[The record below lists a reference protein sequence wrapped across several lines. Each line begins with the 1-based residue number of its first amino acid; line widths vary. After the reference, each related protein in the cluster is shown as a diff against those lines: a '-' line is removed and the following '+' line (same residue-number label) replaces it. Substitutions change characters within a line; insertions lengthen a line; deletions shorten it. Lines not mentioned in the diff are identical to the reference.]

1 MPVSKLDLEEN
12 LRPALIEAL
21 REDWEDTLSG
31 EDTPEMSLRQRRRF
45 RKMLADPQG
54 YCRRYFRGGK
64 QEPEG
69 GTRVFISP
77 VEVRIRRKHVVRVA
91 MAAVIA
97 ALLAGSALAY
107 SLTGGAFFTH
117 LFGLFGREL
126 GLDAG
131 VADMSQLA
139 ITGDAELGTI
149 LETDELRFELLDAA
163 SGGYMSMAAIRV
175 TCKQLDRAIVLDG
188 DGKCLMQATFADMSG
203 TLVDFDSI
211 ADAGYGCS
219 YYYEDDEKGLKPNQ
233 FYLIVSTNGTQTVRA
248 GTYTLGLHNL
258 IQRGEGGETVLYEG
272 DWTLNIPLED
282 GEKYARTV
290 PCGTA
295 YTMGK
300 TDYLLEKVQY
310 STLSM
315 NLYFS
320 SAVREPEDQQFSD
333 YFTDYSITLKNG
345 KVLNNKWFCC
355 GIGSGSDD
363 SGMTAHVT
371 LEFNAPL
378 NVDQIAS
385 VQFGGH
391 SVNLTGEK

>member
-1 MPVSKLDLEEN
+1 MSKLDLEEN

-21 REDWEDTLSG
+21 RQDWEDTLSE
-31 EDTPEMSLRQRRRF
+31 EDAPEMSLRQRHRF

-54 YCRRYFRGGK
+54 YCHRYFRGRK

-69 GTRVFISP
+69 GAHAFVSP
-77 VEVRIRRKHVVRVA
+77 VEVRIRRKHIVRLA

-107 SLTGGAFFTH
+107 SLSGGAFFTH
-117 LFGLFGREL
+117 LFDLFGREL

-175 TCKQLDRAIVLDG
+175 TCKQLDRAIELDA
-188 DGKCLMQATFADMSG
+188 DGKCVWQVMFGDLDG
-203 TLVDFDSI
+203 TLIDYDTISDS
-211 ADAGYGCS
+211 GYGYS
-219 YYYEDDEKGLKPNQ
+219 YYYEGDEKGLKPNQ
-233 FYLIVSTNGTQTVRA
+233 FYLIVSTNGSQTVPA
-248 GTYTLGLHNL
+248 GIYTLGLHNL
-258 IQRGEGGETVLYEG
+258 LRSEETGETVLYEG
-272 DWTLNIPLED
+272 DWTLKIPLED

-320 SAVREPEDQQFSD
+320 SAVPEPEGQRFSD
-333 YFTDYSITLKNG
+333 CFTDYSITLKNG